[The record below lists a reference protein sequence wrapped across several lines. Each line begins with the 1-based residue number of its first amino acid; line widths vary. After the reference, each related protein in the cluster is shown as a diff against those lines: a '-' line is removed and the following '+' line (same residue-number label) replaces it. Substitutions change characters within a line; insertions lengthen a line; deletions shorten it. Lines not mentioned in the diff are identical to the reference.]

1 MIKIGVVFGG
11 PSEEHEV
18 SLASAKAVMKAIDS
32 LPGYKAERIGI
43 CKEGNWCVGEGA
55 LRFLISKAD
64 PDMLFIE
71 QNEDDID
78 SKPLFEIPPHA
89 FFDKCDYIMP
99 MTHGAIGED
108 GKLQGFFE
116 TLNIPV
122 IGCGTLASAVCFD
135 KNYLKTLLEGHGF
148 KVAPGGVINM
158 ETTPV
163 TQDLYNEF
171 VEIVGGEKF
180 AIKPNDNGS
189 GIGVSIARNFEEF
202 KDGVEKAAQF
212 TRSVLVEKFIPHK
225 EIVVGVIG
233 NGNDIE
239 ISHLGESNAEVDN
252 VYEYEAKYNENT
264 FCQCPADIDE
274 LMEKKILQQTADI
287 YQLVGCKD
295 WARIDF
301 FIENETNKLYM
312 NEINTIPGFSPHSVF
327 PKIFES
333 KGIGYQDLV
342 RKIIES
348 AIKAEEKSQ
357 AAAA

>member
-1 MIKIGVVFGG
+1 MINIGVVFGG

-32 LPGYKAERIGI
+32 LPGYKAERIGM
-43 CKEGNWCVGEGA
+43 CKEGNWVVGEGT

-71 QNEDDID
+71 TEEDVDD
-78 SKPLFEIPPHA
+78 RPTFEVPPHA

-148 KVAPGGVINM
+148 KVAPGGVINI
-158 ETTPV
+158 ETTAV
-163 TQDLYNEF
+163 TEDVYKEF
-171 VEIVGGEKF
+171 VEITGGEKF

-189 GIGVSIARNFEEF
+189 GIGVSIARNYEEF
-202 KDGVEKAAQF
+202 KKGVEKASKF
-212 TRSVLVEKFIPHK
+212 TRAVLVEKFIPHK

-233 NGNDIE
+233 NGDDIE

-264 FCQCPADIDE
+264 FCQCPADISPM
-274 LMEKKILQQTADI
+274 MENKIKKQTAEI
-287 YQLVGCKD
+287 YKLVGCKD

-301 FIENETNKLYM
+301 FIENETNSLYM

-333 KGIGYQDLV
+333 KGVGYTDLV

-348 AIKAEEKSQ
+348 AIKHEEQAKK